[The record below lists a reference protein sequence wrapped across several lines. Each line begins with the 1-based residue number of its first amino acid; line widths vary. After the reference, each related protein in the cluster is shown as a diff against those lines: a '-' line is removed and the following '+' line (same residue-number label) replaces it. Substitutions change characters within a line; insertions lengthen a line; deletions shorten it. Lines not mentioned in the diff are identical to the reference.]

1 MLNTRVVLS
10 LINMSQQGSASKIG
24 GRPANAGLPTLI
36 SPLLSEKSD
45 YLSPGFNIVAHLF
58 TSSYTRVVLSLI
70 NMSQQGSASKIGG
83 RPANAGLPTLIS
95 PLLSEKSD
103 YLSPGFNIVA
113 SDLTPDIGCSPP
125 QAYANSVS

>member
-24 GRPANAGLPTLI
+24 GRPAL
-36 SPLLSEKSD
+36 
-45 YLSPGFNIVAHLF
+45 
-58 TSSYTRVVLSLI
+58 
-70 NMSQQGSASKIGG
+70 
-83 RPANAGLPTLIS
+83 AGLPTLIS

-113 SDLTPDIGCSPP
+113 SDLTPEIGIFP
-125 QAYANSVS
+125 Q